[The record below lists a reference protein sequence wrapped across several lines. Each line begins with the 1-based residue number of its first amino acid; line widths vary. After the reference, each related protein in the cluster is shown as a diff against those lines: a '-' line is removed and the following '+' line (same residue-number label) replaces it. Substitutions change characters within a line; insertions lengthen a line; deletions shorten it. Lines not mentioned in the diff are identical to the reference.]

1 MHRGPRVAAVIDAL
15 PSYRGAERV
24 LAAALEMFP
33 EAEIHTLIYER
44 SRFLDTRIADHVV
57 RTSFVQGL
65 PGGRAHY
72 RSLLPLLPMAVERLD
87 LQGCDIVLSFSY
99 AVAHGVRCGPGQLH
113 ISYTFAPLR
122 YAWQDAEEYFQ
133 RGLVAPPARLMMRA
147 FRNWDRGVANR
158 VHHFAAISEWTAE
171 CIRRAYQREAE
182 VIYPPVETERFRSEC
197 SRGEYFVAF
206 SRLVRQKRLELI
218 VEAFTR
224 LGLPLLVIGEGPERK
239 KLESLAGPNVQLLGA
254 RTSEEAATLVGK
266 ARALVHAAEEDFG
279 LVMAEAQ
286 AAGRPVIAYRG
297 GAAPEIIQDGK
308 TGLLFEERTVESV
321 TGAVRCFVERESSF
335 DEADCVSNAQRF
347 GKRRFQTAF
356 CEMVEREWCAF
367 EDNRRRVSGS
377 QFSM

>member
-1 MHRGPRVAAVIDAL
+1 MRRTPRIGAVIDAL

-24 LAAALEMFP
+24 LASALEMFP
-33 EAEIHTLIYER
+33 EAEIHTLIYEPG
-44 SRFLDTRIADHVV
+44 SFAGTRITQHPVH
-57 RTSFVQGL
+57 TSFVQRL
-65 PGGRAHY
+65 PGGRVHY
-72 RSLLPLLPMAVERLD
+72 RSLLPLLPLAIGRLD
-87 LQGCDIVLSFSY
+87 LRDCDIVLSFSY
-99 AVAHGVRCGPGQLH
+99 AVAHGVRCRPNQLH

-122 YAWQDAEEYFQ
+122 YAWQDAGQYFQ
-133 RGLVAPPARLMMRA
+133 EGLAGPPARLMMGLFRA
-147 FRNWDRGVANR
+147 WDRRAVRR
-158 VHHFAAISEWTAE
+158 VNHFTAISEWTAA

-182 VIYPPVETERFRSEC
+182 VIFPPVETEQFRPEGR
-197 SRGEYFVAF
+197 RGDYFVAF

-239 KLESLAGPNVQLLGA
+239 KLESLAGPNVRLLGA
-254 RTSEEAATLVGK
+254 RTGEEAASFLGK

-297 GAAPEIIQDGK
+297 GAAPEIIQDDK
-308 TGLLFEERTVESV
+308 TGLLFEERTVESL
-321 TGAVRCFVERESSF
+321 TRAVRCFVERESSF

-347 GKRRFQTAF
+347 SKRRFQTAF

-367 EDNRRRVSGS
+367 EDKRQLVSGRH
-377 QFSM
+377 FSM